1 MKCCSRS
8 STSTR
13 TPWESRGRRR
23 CLATR
28 CPPCVPLVSTLCLSN
43 SQGAAPPQNDPRW
56 WAPKGRRQDLEN
68 SPTHLLHLASCA
80 RNPHGV
86 RLAVTPPIDEVVT
99 VSGATRLS
107 LEHLDVY
114 QMKERLDK
122 SIVYLILTNFVFC
135 ILYF

>member
-1 MKCCSRS
+1 M
-8 STSTR
+8 
-13 TPWESRGRRR
+13 
-23 CLATR
+23 
-28 CPPCVPLVSTLCLSN
+28 STLCLSN

-80 RNPHGV
+80 RNPQIA

-114 QMKERLDK
+114 QMKEILDI
-122 SIVYLILTNFVFC
+122 SIVNLILINSVLY
-135 ILYF
+135 ILDF